1 MVKQLDNST
10 ISKHLGQTSQYKAI
24 YDPSLLV
31 REPRQ
36 ANREHLNIDDNNLP
50 FVGKSSAQSP
60 FDILLPVSALRKTAN
75 GFLSDLL

>member
-1 MVKQLDNST
+1 MVKQLDNNT

-36 ANREHLNIDDNNLP
+36 ANRKHLNIDDNNLP
-50 FVGKSSAQSP
+50 FVG
-60 FDILLPVSALRKTAN
+60 N
-75 GFLSDLL
+75 